1 MGLYSLVCLMGNRL
15 EQGNQLKV
23 QQAAWYK
30 KEHATFSDI
39 LRGVRMEIW
48 RDNLFSQ
55 KAKITPSAENIT
67 PEMSEWAD
75 AIVECVLQAA

>member
-1 MGLYSLVCLMGNRL
+1 MGNRL
-15 EQGNQLKV
+15 EQGSQLKV
-23 QQAAWYK
+23 QQTAWYK

-39 LRGVRMEIW
+39 LRVVRMEIW

-67 PEMSEWAD
+67 PEMSKWAD
-75 AIVECVLQAA
+75 FIVECVLRAA